1 MAAVSFREDTEPFA
15 QAGLVAALHF
25 DLQNAAERV
34 YLTLSTDPYR
44 YGARAN
50 VSLPE

>member
-1 MAAVSFREDTEPFA
+1 LGRAI
-15 QAGLVAALHF
+15 HF

-34 YLTLSTDPYR
+34 YLTLSANPYR